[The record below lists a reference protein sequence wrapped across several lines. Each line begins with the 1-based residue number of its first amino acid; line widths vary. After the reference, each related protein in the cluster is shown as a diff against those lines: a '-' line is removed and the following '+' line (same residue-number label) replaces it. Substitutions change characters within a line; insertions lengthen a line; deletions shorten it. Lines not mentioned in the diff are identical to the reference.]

1 MNTQPETVLLPLD
14 AIDDSDRLRVVDPD
28 YVQLLAAAMDEHAA
42 QHGGTG
48 LRTPIDVNKADKKGR
63 HKLIAGAHRIA
74 AFRLRGLTEIPAI
87 VISANK
93 LQAQL
98 LEIDEN
104 LMRRELTPLD
114 RATFL
119 AKRKE
124 VYEALHPETK
134 HGGDRV
140 SEQVAKSGDL
150 VSRFTADIASKL
162 DISERSVQLA
172 VTRFKRIAP
181 DVRERI
187 ATTWLARKGA
197 MLDAIAKQEPAMQR
211 AIVSQLL
218 AAEGAPKTV
227 QAALDRINGVTAPA
241 AKPEDEQRYDALIK
255 AWDRAGQRVRDRF
268 VDFLAAQGVVVSAAA
283 EPEEKLGS
291 FARAVQAQMRASQG
305 EAA

>member
-1 MNTQPETVLLPLD
+1 MNAQPEIVLLPLD
-14 AIDDSDRLRVVDPD
+14 LIDDKDRLRVVDPD
-28 YVQLLAAAMDEHAA
+28 YAQLLASAMDDHAA
-42 QHGGTG
+42 IHGGTG
-48 LRTPIDVNKADKKGR
+48 LRAPVEVNKADKKGR
-63 HKLIAGAHRIA
+63 HSLIAGAHRIA
-74 AFRLRGLTEIPAI
+74 AFRLRGLSEIPAI
-87 VISANK
+87 VLSANK
-93 LQAQL
+93 LEAQL

-134 HGGDRV
+134 HGGERA
-140 SEQVAKSGDL
+140 EGQVAKFCDL
-150 VSRFTADIASKL
+150 AQRFTADIADKL
-162 DISERSVQLA
+162 DVSERSVQLA
-172 VTRFKRIAP
+172 IARHKRIAP

-218 AAEGAPKTV
+218 AAEDAPRSV
-227 QAALDRINGVTAPA
+227 REALDRINGVSAPPE
-241 AKPEDEQRYDALIK
+241 KPEDERAYDALVK
-255 AWDRAGQRVRDRF
+255 AWERAGQRVRDRF
-268 VDFLAAQGVVVSAAA
+268 VDFLAEHGVTVVAASN
-283 EPEEKLGS
+283 E
-291 FARAVQAQMRASQG
+291 R

>member
-1 MNTQPETVLLPLD
+1 MNTQPEIVLLPLD
-14 AIDDSDRLRVVDPD
+14 TIDDSDRLRVVDPD

-74 AFRLRGLTEIPAI
+74 AFRLRGLTEIPAT
-87 VISANK
+87 VISANR

-134 HGGDRV
+134 HGGDRG
-140 SEQVAKSGDL
+140 SAQVAKPGDL
-150 VSRFTADIASKL
+150 VSRFTADIAAKL
-162 DISERSVQLA
+162 DLSERSVQLA
-172 VTRFKRIAP
+172 ITRFKRIAP
-181 DVRERI
+181 DVRDRI

-218 AAEGAPKTV
+218 AAEDAPRTV
-227 QAALDRINGVTAPA
+227 AAALERINGVGAAPP
-241 AKPEDEQRYDALIK
+241 KPEDELRYDALIK
-255 AWDRAGQRVRDRF
+255 AWDRAGQRARDRF
-268 VDFLAAQGVVVSAAA
+268 VDFLAEQGVAMAPAAA
-283 EPEEKLGS
+283 EE
-291 FARAVQAQMRASQG
+291 R